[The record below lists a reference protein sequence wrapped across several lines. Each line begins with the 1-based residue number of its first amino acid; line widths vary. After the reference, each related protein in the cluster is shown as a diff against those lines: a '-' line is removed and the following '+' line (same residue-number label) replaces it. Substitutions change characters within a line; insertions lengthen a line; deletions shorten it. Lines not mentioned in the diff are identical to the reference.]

1 MDEIKLYTTKEVQDI
16 LKVTQ
21 RTMYRYIKAGKI
33 QVIKLGREYRIS
45 QESLEAFLAERTE
58 K

>member
-21 RTMYRYIKAGKI
+21 RTMYRYIKAGKLKA
-33 QVIKLGREYRIS
+33 IKLGKTYRIS
-45 QESLEAFLAERTE
+45 QEALEAFLAERTL
-58 K
+58 